1 MQVAFHLGAPC
12 TDDDMLLAALNK
24 NTAELAALGVAI
36 PEAGQFRTV
45 LRDTM
50 RALKG
55 KAASRKI
62 TEALLD
68 AILGAGTPKRLVL
81 SDPRLV
87 SINRL
92 VAQGAQF
99 WPAIERQTDNMRAL
113 FPEAEI
119 EFFIALR
126 DPSTLLPALFRTSR
140 YDDFN
145 EFAAD
150 IQPEALRWSEMLQ
163 RLRAAQPDAQLTVWV
178 NEDTPLIWGDVMR
191 ALAGLPPDTRLKGE
205 SDLVASLLDKSV
217 AAQMELYLM
226 TNPPQSTAH
235 LRRIHL
241 AFLERYAKEDLM
253 VEACTIPDWDQTLLD
268 RMSAAYEAD
277 LLSVAQIEGVRMI
290 AP

>member
-12 TDDDMLLAALNK
+12 TDDDMLLTSLGK
-24 NTAELAALGVAI
+24 NRTVLAPHGIAI
-36 PEAGQFRTV
+36 PEAAQFRTV

-55 KAASRKI
+55 KSASPEI

-68 AILGAGTPKRLVL
+68 AIWGEDSPQRLVL

-99 WPAIERQTDNMRAL
+99 WPAIARQTDNMRAL
-113 FPEAEI
+113 FPEAQI

-126 DPSTLLPALFRTSR
+126 DPGTLLPALFRASR
-140 YDDFN
+140 YTDFA
-145 EFAAD
+145 EFGGD
-150 IQPEALRWSEMLQ
+150 VQPEALRWSEMLI
-163 RLRAAQPDAQLTVWV
+163 RLREAQPDAQITVWA
-178 NEDTPLIWGDVMR
+178 NEDTPLIWGDIMR
-191 ALAGLPPDTRLKGE
+191 ALAGLAPNTRLKGE
-205 SDLVASLLDKSV
+205 SDLVQTLLDPSV
-217 AAQMELYLM
+217 AGQLDLYLM
-226 TNPPQSTAH
+226 TNPPQSDAH

-241 AFLERYAKEDLM
+241 AFLERYAKADLM
-253 VEACTIPDWDQTLLD
+253 VEDCTIPDWDQDLLD
-268 RMSAAYEAD
+268 RISANYEED
-277 LLSVAQIEGVRMI
+277 LQAISAMDGVRLI